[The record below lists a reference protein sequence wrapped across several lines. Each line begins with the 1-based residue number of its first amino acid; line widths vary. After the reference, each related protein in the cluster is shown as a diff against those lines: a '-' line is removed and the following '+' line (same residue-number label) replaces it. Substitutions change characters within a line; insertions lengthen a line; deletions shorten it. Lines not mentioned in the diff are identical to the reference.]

1 MGSLGWM
8 EILMILGVVVLLFGG
23 TRLAGIGKGLGQGIK
38 EFKSGLKNGDSDADA
53 DEEEAPKPKAK
64 TKKVTKADADSDGD
78 A

>member
-38 EFKSGLKNGDSDADA
+38 EFKSGLKNGDADADA
-53 DEEEAPKPKAK
+53 EEEEPSKPKAK
-64 TKKVTKADADSDGD
+64 AKKTAKAEADTDSD